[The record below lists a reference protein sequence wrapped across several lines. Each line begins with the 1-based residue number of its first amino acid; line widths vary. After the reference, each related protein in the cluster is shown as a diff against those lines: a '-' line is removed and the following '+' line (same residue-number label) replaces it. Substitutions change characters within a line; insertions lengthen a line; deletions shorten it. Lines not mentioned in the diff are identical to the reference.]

1 MRSGA
6 RHHDACREGRAI
18 AMLHRIQRGIVSA
31 VLLIAALTLSPPP
44 PAMAMPVF
52 AKAYGLQCSA
62 CHTMVPAL
70 NAYGRYVQRTGYA
83 SLNRD
88 VLKEHSPFWIGE
100 QVNGDS
106 TGGVS
111 DNNSSHTIAAGNI

>member
-1 MRSGA
+1 MNPANLGLRLLGA
-6 RHHDACREGRAI
+6 C
-18 AMLHRIQRGIVSA
+18 
-31 VLLIAALTLSPPP
+31 VLLSGLFVGSGGAAS
-44 PAMAMPVF
+44 AMPVF

-88 VLKEHSPFWIGE
+88 VLKDHSPFWVGE

-111 DNNSSHTIAAGNI
+111 DNNSSHTIAAGNIALHGAGY